1 MIKIPNPRIL
11 PRGRVATW
19 TREKLEAMS
28 IPDLRALLENAER
41 LKESELAVM
50 VSAIL
55 DKRPHG
61 HTPARKRVVKAAK
74 AAEAAS
80 QDAAPEKS

>member
-19 TREKLEAMS
+19 TQERLEKMS
-28 IPDLRALLENAER
+28 TAELRALLDNAER
-41 LKESELAVM
+41 LKEGELAVM
-50 VSAIL
+50 VSGIL

-61 HTPARKRVVKAAK
+61 HTPARKRAAK
-74 AAEAAS
+74 AAA
-80 QDAAPEKS
+80 Q